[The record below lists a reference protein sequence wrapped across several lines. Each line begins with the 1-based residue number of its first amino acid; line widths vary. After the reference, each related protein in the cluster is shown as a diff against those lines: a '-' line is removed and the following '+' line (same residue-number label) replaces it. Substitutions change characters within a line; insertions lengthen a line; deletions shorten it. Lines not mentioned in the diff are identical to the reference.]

1 MTVIALIVTG
11 ALVALCFDLF
21 RCLRR
26 AYKNQP
32 GWLVHTEDG
41 ITLIVAGILLIV
53 SCCVV
58 DYGRLRW
65 YTFALPLVGIFT
77 YFLCISPWF
86 GKIVTFLMRIPG
98 KIALFFSKI
107 ILKK

>member
-1 MTVIALIVTG
+1 MTALVLIVTG
-11 ALVALCFDLF
+11 TLAALCFDLF
-21 RCLRR
+21 RSLRKV
-26 AYKNQP
+26 YKNQP

-41 ITLIVAGILLIV
+41 ITLIVAGILLVI

-65 YTFALPLVGIFT
+65 YTFALPLVGIST

-86 GKIVTFLMRIPG
+86 GKIITFFMAIPG
-98 KIALFFSKI
+98 KIARFFRK
-107 ILKK
+107 